1 MKKYAV
7 IYLDL
12 LGFKSFLKEDFAAT
26 LAILQ
31 DFHDVL
37 NINLLREKIQPHSK
51 MPEGEFKRLAVRHA
65 ADSFEY
71 FLPMS
76 DSIVIL
82 SEDPDKVAAQL
93 STFLCDSFLCSGH
106 AFAHPDSSNVHQQS
120 IQEART
126 NEFGEEE
133 INRFQENWYPVLF
146 RGGISYGDVK
156 IVQTPAICDGKVT
169 TVSNVIG
176 PGVVQAVSLEQSRL
190 SGPRILCDR
199 EFVDQIREPVTKY
212 FRQEDDAWELLW
224 PSFKYLEGSDEMSES
239 YTSTELF
246 GSALA
251 LWRHFSGKSPE
262 RHYRAFLELVVR
274 SHLVF
279 AETASEPKL
288 VNDHLETK
296 IKEAGIKVCGSGR
309 NTKLVF
315 PEDGCAREQE
325 N

>member
-1 MKKYAV
+1 MLQSIAECA
-7 IYLDL
+7 LRP
-12 LGFKSFLKEDFAAT
+12 
-26 LAILQ
+26 ILS
-31 DFHDVL
+31 H
-37 NINLLREKIQPHSK
+37 NLLFV
-51 MPEGEFKRLAVRHA
+51 GL
-65 ADSFEY
+65 
-71 FLPMS
+71 
-76 DSIVIL
+76 
-82 SEDPDKVAAQL
+82 DPFRVL
-93 STFLCDSFLCSGH
+93 F
-106 AFAHPDSSNVHQQS
+106 QQS

-126 NEFGEEE
+126 NESGEIE

-176 PGVVQAVSLEQSRL
+176 PGVVQAVNLEQSRL

-262 RHYRAFLELVVR
+262 RHYRAFLELIVR
-274 SHLVF
+274 SHLAF
-279 AETASEPKL
+279 AESASNSEL
-288 VNDHLETK
+288 FNEHLYRTLNES
-296 IKEAGIKVCGSGR
+296 GLDLCGSDR
-309 NTKLVF
+309 NAKLVF
-315 PEDGCAREQE
+315 SEDGYSREQE